1 MSILALPMLAVSPN
15 LCCDYSLT
23 EPKAFIYILTFIA
36 CVIQHNECINI
47 NTCNIM
53 CVVSTCHLPDAWK
66 LAISDKK
73 VHKAKV
79 KVTGK

>member
-1 MSILALPMLAVSPN
+1 
-15 LCCDYSLT
+15 
-23 EPKAFIYILTFIA
+23 
-36 CVIQHNECINI
+36 
-47 NTCNIM
+47 M